1 MLMMLSEELG
11 LTDEQQGKLRT
22 KLDAQFKTQQAAMK
36 TRMAAMEKHLAALAI
51 AFESDTFDAKKAG
64 VGAQAPEMI
73 KAMANDRIKFVEIVL
88 GVLTPEQRAK
98 FADHLRKHAAREEQ
112 EEHG

>member
-11 LTDEQQGKLRT
+11 LTDEQEGKLRT

>member
-1 MLMMLSEELG
+1 MMLSEELG
-11 LTDEQQGKLRT
+11 LTEEQQGKLRT

-36 TRMAAMEKHLAALAI
+36 TRMAAMEKHLAALAT
-51 AFESDTFDAKKAG
+51 AFESDNFDAKKAG
-64 VGAQAPEMI
+64 VGVQAPEMV
-73 KAMANDRIKFVEIVL
+73 KAMVNDRVKFVEIVF
-88 GVLTPEQRAK
+88 GVLTPEQRTK